1 MKAIIRSSKNI
12 DVFEISVFD
21 LIAINRYL
29 ERKFSGMR
37 ESELVQYNCSLCFWV
52 AESIFSFCWSD
63 HSSNLIFKGT
73 SYEDRQGARIEPSI
87 CSPNE
92 KFN

>member
-37 ESELVQYNCSLCFWV
+37 ESELV
-52 AESIFSFCWSD
+52 
-63 HSSNLIFKGT
+63 
-73 SYEDRQGARIEPSI
+73 
-87 CSPNE
+87 
-92 KFN
+92 